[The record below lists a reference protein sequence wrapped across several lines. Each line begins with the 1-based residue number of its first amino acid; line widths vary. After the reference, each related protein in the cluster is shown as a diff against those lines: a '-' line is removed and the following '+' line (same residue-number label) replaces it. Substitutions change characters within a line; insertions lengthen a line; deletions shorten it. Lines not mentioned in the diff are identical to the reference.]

1 MNHLLFSYHT
11 CPMEE
16 PGVGLSGGMNV
27 FLRSLLPG
35 LAARGFRS
43 DVLTR
48 GKGTGVEI
56 TRPFPGVR
64 IFHLPC
70 GWRVPAS
77 RESAWDALPRFV
89 RRARKLLAGDRTA
102 YDVVSAHYWMSGIAC
117 LEAGMPPPV
126 FAYHTVEA
134 RKAGSAGT
142 PPQSLPALRREA
154 EKRLAREVSRVVC
167 FSEDDLAGTREI
179 FPAVAGKGTVI
190 PPGVDDAFRNPPPR
204 AGARQ
209 KRGIPAGAFLFLLA
223 AREDPGKNVVS
234 AIEAFRALRAEEG
247 NRLRLLV
254 AGQKLPAALLP
265 EGAACA
271 GPVPHAEMPAL
282 FSAADAV
289 LCPSAYESFGL
300 VPLEA
305 MAAGKPVIVPRA
317 GFWGETIRSEG
328 GGVTYAPE
336 AKTGLAGA
344 MRAVCLEETLR
355 ARLAEEGKRIAAR
368 FTWERC
374 TSLWAKLLSNAARP
388 GSPR

>member
-35 LAARGFRS
+35 LAAHGFRT

-70 GWRVPAS
+70 GWRVPVS

-89 RRARKLLAGDRTA
+89 RKARKLLAADRTA
-102 YDVVSAHYWMSGIAC
+102 YDIVSAHYWMSGIAS
-117 LEAGMPPPV
+117 LESGLRPAA
-126 FAYHTVEA
+126 FAYHTIEA

-142 PPQSLPALRREA
+142 PPQALSAIRREA
-154 EKRLAREVSRVVC
+154 EKRLAREVSCVVC

-179 FPAVAGKGTVI
+179 FPAVARKGTVI

-223 AREDPGKNVVS
+223 AREDPGKTSSPPSKRSGLSGRRKETGCASSSRGRSFLQPCCPREPPAPARFPTRKCPRSFQPRTRFFVRPLTNRS
-234 AIEAFRALRAEEG
+234 GSFLWKRWPRG
-247 NRLRLLV
+247 NR
-254 AGQKLPAALLP
+254 
-265 EGAACA
+265 
-271 GPVPHAEMPAL
+271 
-282 FSAADAV
+282 
-289 LCPSAYESFGL
+289 
-300 VPLEA
+300 
-305 MAAGKPVIVPRA
+305 
-317 GFWGETIRSEG
+317 
-328 GGVTYAPE
+328 
-336 AKTGLAGA
+336 
-344 MRAVCLEETLR
+344 
-355 ARLAEEGKRIAAR
+355 
-368 FTWERC
+368 
-374 TSLWAKLLSNAARP
+374 
-388 GSPR
+388 